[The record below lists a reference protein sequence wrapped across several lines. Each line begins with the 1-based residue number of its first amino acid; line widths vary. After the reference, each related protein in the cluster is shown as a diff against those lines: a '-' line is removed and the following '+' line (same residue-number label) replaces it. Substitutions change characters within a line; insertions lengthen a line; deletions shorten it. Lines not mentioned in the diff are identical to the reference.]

1 MVGVLKKKEFGK
13 INMGVKMSKD
23 IDGDKV
29 ELSLQRLDTIAA
41 FLLDT
46 MNNMQKIQTDAYDK
60 NVKICKLHVDAA
72 IVTKAAVNQMYYEI
86 NEVIDL
92 LRVEFIKKNFRLNP
106 EHIENR
112 LNNNYKNEEN
122 NNE

>member
-1 MVGVLKKKEFGK
+1 
-13 INMGVKMSKD
+13 MSKN
-23 IDGDKV
+23 IDDDKV

-72 IVTKAAVNQMYYEI
+72 IVTKAAVNQMYCDI
-86 NEVIDL
+86 NDVIDL

-112 LNNNYKNEEN
+112 LNNNYKNEKN
-122 NNE
+122 KKGV